1 MDRDGHPEP
10 RVELHQGIHVV
21 RDDLIPGGSKRR
33 FIDSYVAAPFEEFV
47 YASPAFGGAQIAL
60 SIAARAAGKR
70 ATIFV
75 AKRNELHAR
84 TKEAQRNGASI
95 VEIPHGYLSNVE
107 SKARAYAEERGAHL
121 MPHGFDTPEALEAIA
136 AAAELVRRKHGTF
149 DEVWSVAGSGVLQR
163 GLQLGKLGK
172 AYVAV
177 AVGRESPDVGQ
188 AKIRLH
194 GQPFAADSRSRPP
207 FPSCSNYDA
216 KAWSHILT
224 RRSEAPRKVRI
235 LFWNVMG

>member
-10 RVELHQGIHVV
+10 RVEIRDGIHVV
-21 RDDLIPGGSKRR
+21 RDDLIPGGTKRR
-33 FIDSYVAAPFEEFV
+33 FIDSYVATSPAEFV

-60 SIAARAAGKR
+60 AIAARAAGKR

-84 TKEAQRNGASI
+84 TREAQRNGAKI

-107 SKARAYAEERGAHL
+107 SKARAYAEEHGAHL
-121 MPHGFDTPEALEAIA
+121 MPHGFDTPEAHAAIA
-136 AAAELVRRKHGTF
+136 AAAELVKRKHGAF
-149 DEVWSVAGSGVLQR
+149 DEVWSVCGSGVLQR
-163 GLQLGKLGK
+163 GLQLGELGV
-172 AYVAV
+172 AYFGV
-177 AVGRESPDVGQ
+177 AVGRENPDVGR
-188 AKIRLH
+188 AKIVPH

-224 RRSEAPRKVRI
+224 RRSERPRKVRI
-235 LFWNVMG
+235 LFWNVMA